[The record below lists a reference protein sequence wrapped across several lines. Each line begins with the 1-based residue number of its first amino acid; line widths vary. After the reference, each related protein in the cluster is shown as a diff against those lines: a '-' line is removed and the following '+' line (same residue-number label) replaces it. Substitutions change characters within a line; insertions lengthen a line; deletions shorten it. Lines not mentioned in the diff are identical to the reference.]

1 MKKIFFLSIAILMMV
16 VAPAQAQNKNKA
28 NAIKKAAPNVEV
40 LYFHG
45 KQRCATCIAIGN
57 GTQELLNSSFQ
68 QQIKNGKIKFK
79 EVDISTP
86 DGEKLADSY
95 RVAGSALYLTQY
107 IKGKENRNDLTSF
120 GFATARTNPSE
131 FKKQLKEKI
140 ENLLK

>member
-1 MKKIFFLSIAILMMV
+1 MMV
-16 VAPAQAQNKNKA
+16 IAPVQAQNKS
-28 NAIKKAAPNVEV
+28 KKAANKSVAPSVEV

-57 GTQELLNSSFQ
+57 GTQEVLKSSFQ
-68 QQIKNGKIKFK
+68 QQVKNGKVKFK

-95 RVAGSALYLTQY
+95 RVAGSALYLTQH
-107 IKGKENRNDLTSF
+107 INGKEYRNDLTSF
-120 GFATARTNPSE
+120 GFATARTNPAE

-140 ENLLK
+140 VNLLK